1 MTKNVMNTNSTSEE
15 EMSRMVRMMKVL
27 AEPNR
32 LALLR
37 KIMDGIQCNCELG
50 GELNLAPNLISHHLG
65 VLRDAGLIN
74 LERDQFD
81 ARWIYYSINQE
92 ALDDYLRLFTEFL
105 NPKRILPRQV
115 SCGPSI
121 PWMTKS
127 T

>member
-65 VLRDAGLIN
+65 ILRDAGLIS
-74 LERDQFD
+74 LERDRFD

>member
-1 MTKNVMNTNSTSEE
+1 
-15 EMSRMVRMMKVL
+15 MMKVL

-65 VLRDAGLIN
+65 ILRDAGLIS
-74 LERDQFD
+74 LERDRFD

>member
-1 MTKNVMNTNSTSEE
+1 MIRNVMNTNSKSEE

>member
-1 MTKNVMNTNSTSEE
+1 MNTNSTSEE

-50 GELNLAPNLISHHLG
+50 GELNLAPNLISLHLG

-74 LERDQFD
+74 LERDRFD

>member
-1 MTKNVMNTNSTSEE
+1 MNTNSTSEE

-65 VLRDAGLIN
+65 ILRDAGLIS
-74 LERDQFD
+74 LERDRFD

>member
-1 MTKNVMNTNSTSEE
+1 MNTNSTSEE

>member
-1 MTKNVMNTNSTSEE
+1 MNTNSKSEE

-65 VLRDAGLIN
+65 ILRDAGLIS
-74 LERDQFD
+74 LERDRFD